1 VIKNTNIPE
10 KIMNIRKSAVDLETS
25 EREKF
30 REALIKLKHKPA
42 PVTSVDVSVYDQYV
56 ALHGAVM
63 EVRAPGSPDL
73 INFGHWNIGFGP
85 WHRQYLRQFEK
96 ALQAEVPGV
105 TIPYWD
111 WTDHVDAI
119 NELFTPTFLSSLI
132 AGSPPRPIT
141 DGLLR
146 NLVPEGERSEWWPA
160 GAQGFP
166 VNPLLEEG
174 RGTALTGGNP
184 GIGWPPSRFQIER
197 LERFAVD
204 RPDSHPFWFFWL
216 VLEAGNQGVALR
228 THNAGHNI
236 IGGHMG
242 GGFSPNDPIFW
253 LHHAN
258 VDRIWANWQ
267 RNRLQDVPSSTHA
280 DHWPLPNELSPING
294 ELAPLGHRLNDP
306 MWPWVGKG
314 NVQGYDTE
322 SMSAEVKSMLPDFS
336 QVEPVTVKDV
346 LDTEAMGYRYE
357 PPTNGSN

>member
-1 VIKNTNIPE
+1 MLFSKLRLLTSLSVFEGCDIHRLREFAQNI
-10 KIMNIRKSAVDLETS
+10 
-25 EREKF
+25 
-30 REALIKLKHKPA
+30 EAIGLC
-42 PVTSVDVSVYDQYV
+42 
-56 ALHGAVM
+56 GAVGIFRVNVTV
-63 EVRAPGSPDL
+63 EV
-73 INFGHWNIGFGP
+73 
-85 WHRQYLRQFEK
+85 HRTGA
-96 ALQAEVPGV
+96 ALEAEVPGV

-132 AGSPPRPIT
+132 ASSPPRPIT

-146 NLVPEGERSEWWPA
+146 NLVPEAERPDWRPE

-166 VNPLLEEG
+166 VDPLLEEELG
-174 RGTALTGGNP
+174 TVLTRGNI
-184 GIGWPPSRFQIER
+184 GIGWPPSRSQIER
-197 LERFAVD
+197 LECFVVD

-216 VLEAGNQGVALR
+216 VLEAGNPGITPR
-228 THNAGHNI
+228 THNTGHNF
-236 IGGHMG
+236 IGGHMAG
-242 GGFSPNDPIFW
+242 DFSPNDPIFW

-294 ELAPLGHRLNDP
+294 ELAPLGHRIDDP
-306 MWPWVGKG
+306 MWPWVG

-322 SMSAEVKSMLPDFS
+322 SVVPEVRSMLPDFS
-336 QVEPVTVKDV
+336 QVEPVTVRDV
-346 LDTEAMGYRYE
+346 LDTEAMGYHYN